1 MDKDSEAIKE
11 FMKMTLNQRKKATK
25 ESIRKLKYLLESKM
39 QKFELFP
46 SVVERTFDVNK
57 FLDSVDRMYLIHHA
71 CIGEITHLLELWDLG
86 EIAEGLSSTIK
97 GYRTIYEGLIEALV
111 DRLEELQ
118 ELKNSSRIK
127 YVYKTKADS
136 QHFLGS
142 AVEMDTMRLTRKAEL
157 EQEEIKLKTKPVT
170 VQSLPQI
177 NPDMQELLSL
187 FEDGGHGV
195 DGYKMNFADHTEF
208 QDRIRRNRE
217 KMIEKVKDI
226 CKKIEK
232 GEHIDYE
239 GINDPRIII
248 EVNNMIYKMMLKETN
263 QNQDMLR
270 RALFDIET
278 KEGIHLE
285 TPHEL
290 NRIITIN
297 QRILDNFDFKS
308 LADIKTP
315 NMPEIKK
322 MFSENEVQLLQA
334 FDNKQRGLVLKVA
347 QLIKIGLKPKT
358 KTASTLTSLTNTEID
373 GLQYQ
378 ATLLSQ
384 MPSNDVKK
392 ELIKLKGE
400 HAALLKTLIDV
411 KERMR
416 MQDEDI
422 IDKKKE
428 IETHKETIFML
439 KHELTTEGKVRQI
452 EDIMSAQNLKKE
464 TLDKQA
470 NMLSEKADYQAQIN
484 QLVNNERK
492 LTHDVQIFR
501 GKIEA
506 KDKVLESLKSWLATI
521 GIDEGRNLDEK
532 LIPKR
537 VEEVYKRLANESS
550 ATIQKLRSEVEASKH
565 TEPSKPS
572 TIKEKS
578 HAADGHD
585 RGSATD
591 RGTSKQNTERSKP
604 HETLSTVLLSFTKM
618 PALVVKPTFRP
629 AIKAD
634 HFQSNPKDSEALKA
648 DNQEKPSQDLQAS
661 NTTLHNQPSE
671 SKSDHPAIKNRH
683 AATKNELFTL
693 NKWTQTDPLALAP
706 SPKQANITQQQ
717 KIPSTQ
723 KTANQSPPT
732 QPNTSNAANIKS
744 LDNSNANPNTSAGNP
759 STLASKKPQPIG
771 QPGQPDST
779 APQKPQNQSKDEP
792 KTSPNKKNEPLDSEA
807 LKSPQK
813 PTTDELKQNNSIT
826 LPVEKSER
834 TITQRDTGSK
844 IHSKISSPKNTNK
857 PVSLFGSVSMPV
869 QQQPK
874 HTAKLISLIDRL
886 PSLSLVSDFEKIL
899 DTYFSLQGK
908 LSKLII
914 FSKDFIRLQDL
925 QLAGPTAP
933 GQYLRSEAT
942 REMREASKRNLHE
955 TGRDSTDPLPRIVSK
970 ERLGRVQSPADLGDL
985 PSKRKLS
992 DMLQREGDVFSRK
1005 PNIGEFQAKAPDH
1018 SAHREKKS
1026 LLRSRTQKF
1035 YDEASDFNEM
1045 RELDQESADY
1055 SAAGQF
1061 RLGTDKLNTEGAK
1074 NASTFS
1080 EANLKPSKHR
1090 HYFSLNSAASQQNY
1104 QDDEVL
1110 NNSSVVSSSHLMPNS
1125 LFDSKNP
1132 ALGLGQRPNEED
1144 KIPAALN
1151 ILANN
1156 NHQDDQFMQQLFQ
1169 SVKHP
1174 TVLRTRNPD
1183 LTAVGHSIP
1192 TANLQEFQVFKKR
1205 VVKFVEQHSKCGDVC
1220 PHLRRF
1226 YQRFGI
1232 LSYPQ
1237 RHPNR
1242 RSYILPVLE
1251 IGKHSIREAVLN
1263 EAIRKHKQKQEA
1275 LAKPVFI

>member
-1 MDKDSEAIKE
+1 MEKDPEAIKE

-25 ESIRKLKYLLESKM
+25 ESIRKLKYLLESKI
-39 QKFELFP
+39 QRFELFP

-86 EIAEGLSSTIK
+86 DIADGLSSTIK

-127 YVYKTKADS
+127 YVFKPRGDAVHS
-136 QHFLGS
+136 LGTIS
-142 AVEMDTMRLTRKAEL
+142 EMENLRLARKAEL
-157 EQEEIKLKTKPVT
+157 EQEEIKLKNKPVA
-170 VQSLPQI
+170 VPSLPQM

-195 DGYKMNFADHTEF
+195 EGYKMNFADHTEF
-208 QDRIRRNRE
+208 QERVRKNRE

-239 GINDPRIII
+239 GIKDPRIII
-248 EVNNMIYKMMLKETN
+248 EVNNMIYKMMLKETT

-285 TPHEL
+285 TPQEL

-297 QRILDNFDFKS
+297 QRILDTFDFKS
-308 LADIKTP
+308 LADIKAP

-322 MFSENEVQLLQA
+322 MFSDNEIQLLQA

-358 KTASTLTSLTNTEID
+358 KTSSTLTGMTHTEIE

-392 ELIKLKGE
+392 ELVKLKGE

-428 IETHKETIFML
+428 IESHKETIFML
-439 KHELTTEGKVRQI
+439 KHELTTEGKARQI

-470 NMLSEKADYQAQIN
+470 NMVSEKAEYQAQIN
-484 QLVNNERK
+484 QLLSTEKK
-492 LTHDVQIFR
+492 LAHDVQIFR
-501 GKIEA
+501 GKTEA
-506 KDKVLESLKSWLATI
+506 KDKILEALKTWLAGV
-521 GIDEGRNLDEK
+521 GIEEGRNLDEK

-537 VEEVYKRLANESS
+537 VEEVYKRVAQESL
-550 ATIQKLRSEVEASKH
+550 ATIQKLKSELEASKQVEQLK
-565 TEPSKPS
+565 TSK
-572 TIKEKS
+572 TKERSQGTFDS
-578 HAADGHD
+578 HE
-585 RGSATD
+585 RGPVTD
-591 RGTSKQNTERSKP
+591 RGTSKQNTERSKAVEP
-604 HETLSTVLLSFTKM
+604 LATVILSYSKL
-618 PALVVKPTFRP
+618 PALVIKPNIRP
-629 AIKAD
+629 AIKTEKGPTANKTD
-634 HFQSNPKDSEALKA
+634 PEVSSPDIPGKPTPHLQDSNSTLLNQQSD
-648 DNQEKPSQDLQAS
+648 
-661 NTTLHNQPSE
+661 
-671 SKSDHPAIKNRH
+671 SKSDGAAVKNRL
-683 AATKNELFTL
+683 ANPKVDAVQL
-693 NKWTQTDPLALAP
+693 NKWTQTDPIVGT
-706 SPKQANITQQQ
+706 SPQQQ
-717 KIPSTQ
+717 KSQSPQ
-723 KTANQSPPT
+723 KPPNQSPPA
-732 QPNTSNAANIKS
+732 QIAALHTTNSKS
-744 LDNSNANPNTSAGNP
+744 PDNSNANSYLTPEQSHQTTIP
-759 STLASKKPQPIG
+759 SKKQQPAENKASLNKVIERKHSDANDHL
-771 QPGQPDST
+771 QQ
-779 APQKPQNQSKDEP
+779 QKSDESK
-792 KTSPNKKNEPLDSEA
+792 PNK
-807 LKSPQK
+807 
-813 PTTDELKQNNSIT
+813 SIV

-844 IHSKISSPKNTNK
+844 IYSKNSSPKNTQK
-857 PVSLFGSVSMPV
+857 PVSIFGSVS
-869 QQQPK
+869 QPK
-874 HTAKLISLIDRL
+874 HTAKLISLIDKL

-899 DTYFSLQGK
+899 DTYFTLQGK

-914 FSKDFIRLQDL
+914 FSKDFVRLQDL
-925 QLAGPTAP
+925 HLSDP
-933 GQYLRSEAT
+933 GSSAQFPKTNAT
-942 REMREASKRNLHE
+942 RDLREVAKRQAME
-955 TGRDSTDPLPRIVSK
+955 TGRDSTDLLPRILSK
-970 ERLGRVQSPADLGDL
+970 ERVGRISSPNEVGEL

-992 DMLQREGDVFSRK
+992 DMLQREGEVLHRK
-1005 PNIGEFQAKAPDH
+1005 INNGDFQPRVAELP
-1018 SAHREKKS
+1018 AHREKKS

-1035 YDEASDFNEM
+1035 YDEGSDFHEK
-1045 RELDQESADY
+1045 RELDEESGDY
-1055 SAAGQF
+1055 STGQF
-1061 RLGTDKLNTEGAK
+1061 RLGADKLHTEGAK

-1080 EANLKPSKHR
+1080 EAKLKPVRHR
-1090 HYFSLNSAASQQNY
+1090 HNFSLNSAASQQNY

-1110 NNSSVVSSSHLMPNS
+1110 NNSSVVSSSHLAQNS
-1125 LFDSKNP
+1125 LFDANKQMQGP
-1132 ALGLGQRPNEED
+1132 AHRQLED
-1144 KIPAALN
+1144 GMIPAALN

-1156 NHQDDQFMQQLFQ
+1156 NHQDEQFMQSLFQ

-1174 TVLRTRNPD
+1174 TMLRSRNPE
-1183 LTAVGHSIP
+1183 LSAVGHSIS
-1192 TANLQEFQVFKKR
+1192 AAHQQEFQVFKKR
-1205 VVKFVEQHSKCGDVC
+1205 VVKFVEQHAKCGDEC
-1220 PHLRRF
+1220 PHLKRF

-1232 LSYPQ
+1232 LSHPQ
-1237 RHPNR
+1237 KNPNR

-1251 IGKHSIREAVLN
+1251 IGKHSIRQALLDEAL
-1263 EAIRKHKQKQEA
+1263 RKNSRKKQEA
-1275 LAKPVFI
+1275 PARPVFI